1 MKYGETRG
9 LLWMKNSQNKRI
21 CKVMALA
28 ALGVAQA
35 VCISAAGTEQLPT
48 LQEMTQRK
56 PDAGMLQNEWRD
68 RQRLAASQITNGSAS
83 VQIPEGQKSALN
95 MDTTTKVRVNEF
107 KITGQDV
114 VEDQKLQE
122 LLADKK
128 GKDLTFADLQQGADT
143 LTQYFRS
150 HGYLIA
156 KTYLPVQ
163 DVTDG
168 VVTYDVV
175 IGRIDDVTIQTRRPM
190 ARARSVWNTTVS
202 SSASSLSTRQ
212 PNKSLKPATN

>member
-9 LLWMKNSQNKRI
+9 LLWMKNSPNKRI
-21 CKVMALA
+21 CKVMAFA
-28 ALGVAQA
+28 ALGVAQV

-48 LQEMTQRK
+48 DAQRTALQEMTQRK

-150 HGYLIA
+150 MRRSA
-156 KTYLPVQ
+156 T
-163 DVTDG
+163 TD
-168 VVTYDVV
+168 
-175 IGRIDDVTIQTRRPM
+175 
-190 ARARSVWNTTVS
+190 S
-202 SSASSLSTRQ
+202 
-212 PNKSLKPATN
+212 

>member
-1 MKYGETRG
+1 MKYGETRE

-21 CKVMALA
+21 CKVMAFA

-35 VCISAAGTEQLPT
+35 VCISAAETEQLPTDAQRTT

-68 RQRLAASQITNGSAS
+68 RQRLAASQITNGSGS

-114 VEDQKLQE
+114 VEDKKLQE

-128 GKDLTFADLQQGADT
+128 RKDLTFADLQQGTDT

-150 HGYLIA
+150 MRRSA
-156 KTYLPVQ
+156 T
-163 DVTDG
+163 TD
-168 VVTYDVV
+168 
-175 IGRIDDVTIQTRRPM
+175 
-190 ARARSVWNTTVS
+190 S
-202 SSASSLSTRQ
+202 
-212 PNKSLKPATN
+212 

>member
-1 MKYGETRG
+1 MKYGKTRG
-9 LLWMKNSQNKRI
+9 TLWMKNSQNKRI
-21 CKVMALA
+21 CKVMAFA

-48 LQEMTQRK
+48 DAQRTALQEMTQRK
-56 PDAGMLQNEWRD
+56 PDG
-68 RQRLAASQITNGSAS
+68 LAASQITNGSAS

-95 MDTTTKVRVNEF
+95 MDRTTKVRVNEF

-150 HGYLIA
+150 MRRSA
-156 KTYLPVQ
+156 T
-163 DVTDG
+163 TD
-168 VVTYDVV
+168 
-175 IGRIDDVTIQTRRPM
+175 
-190 ARARSVWNTTVS
+190 S
-202 SSASSLSTRQ
+202 
-212 PNKSLKPATN
+212 

>member
-1 MKYGETRG
+1 MKYGETRE

-21 CKVMALA
+21 CKVMAFA

-35 VCISAAGTEQLPT
+35 VCISAAETEQLPTDAQRTT

-68 RQRLAASQITNGSAS
+68 RQRLAASQITNGSGS
-83 VQIPEGQKSALN
+83 VQIPEGQKSVLN

-114 VEDQKLQE
+114 VEDKKLQE

-128 GKDLTFADLQQGADT
+128 TKDLTFADLQQGTDT

-150 HGYLIA
+150 MRRSA
-156 KTYLPVQ
+156 T
-163 DVTDG
+163 TD
-168 VVTYDVV
+168 
-175 IGRIDDVTIQTRRPM
+175 
-190 ARARSVWNTTVS
+190 S
-202 SSASSLSTRQ
+202 
-212 PNKSLKPATN
+212 

>member
-1 MKYGETRG
+1 MKYGETRE

-21 CKVMALA
+21 CKVMAFA

-35 VCISAAGTEQLPT
+35 VCISVTGTEQLPT
-48 LQEMTQRK
+48 DAQRTALQEMTQRK
-56 PDAGMLQNEWRD
+56 PDAGMFQNEWRD
-68 RQRLAASQITNGSAS
+68 RQRLAASQITNGSGS
-83 VQIPEGQKSALN
+83 VQIPEGQKPTLN
-95 MDTTTKVRVNEF
+95 MDRTTKVRVNEF

-150 HGYLIA
+150 MWRSA
-156 KTYLPVQ
+156 T
-163 DVTDG
+163 TD
-168 VVTYDVV
+168 
-175 IGRIDDVTIQTRRPM
+175 
-190 ARARSVWNTTVS
+190 S
-202 SSASSLSTRQ
+202 
-212 PNKSLKPATN
+212 